1 MLARLVFPRAYRPCL
16 AIIALQI
23 SDNAL
28 MVALALTLAQGSCPM
43 SAVARPRPA
52 AADGHR
58 RHRVVVVPAHW
69 RSRRVQVVVASR
81 NRVPLAGTGDVH
93 LQA

>member
-1 MLARLVFPRAYRPCL
+1 MLPRLVFHRVYRPCL

-23 SDNAL
+23 SDNAQ

-43 SAVARPRPA
+43 LAVARPRPA
-52 AADGHR
+52 AADVRR
-58 RHRVVVVPAHW
+58 RHRAVVVPDHW
-69 RSRRVQVVVASR
+69 RSRRVQAVVASR
-81 NRVPLAGTGDVH
+81 TRVLLAGTVGAH